1 MIWKSKEFWT
11 VVLDLVV
18 SAALYFGGRYLAPD
32 AFDDLKWV
40 IAALQPIALFLIAWF
55 ATEKV
60 RAEVRFLA
68 RMIEGRAE
76 HK

>member
-11 VVLDLVV
+11 VVVDLVV

-32 AFDDLKWV
+32 AFDDLKWL
-40 IAALQPIALFLIAWF
+40 IAALQPVVFLLIAWF

-60 RAEVRFLA
+60 RAEVRFLV
-68 RMIEGRAE
+68 RMLEGRQG